1 MTINELQKRLDL
13 ISNKIIVYFDENQEL
28 SSIDWLGKFDNFI
41 LYDAK
46 KDVFND
52 GVCRG
57 LLDLDNFLFEH
68 RGGLEYEEKRLLRV
82 QRTIMYSYSTVL
94 GERITVL
101 KEEIRKD
108 YEN

>member
-1 MTINELQKRLDL
+1 MKIKPPTRDEIRLDDL
-13 ISNKIIVYFDENQEL
+13 KNEKAEVDT
-28 SSIDWLGKFDNFI
+28 K
-41 LYDAK
+41 
-46 KDVFND
+46 
-52 GVCRG
+52 

-94 GERITVL
+94 GERITAL
-101 KEEIRKD
+101 KETIRKY

>member
-1 MTINELQKRLDL
+1 MKIKPPTQDEIRLDDL
-13 ISNKIIVYFDENQEL
+13 KNEKAEVDT
-28 SSIDWLGKFDNFI
+28 K
-41 LYDAK
+41 
-46 KDVFND
+46 
-52 GVCRG
+52 

-94 GERITVL
+94 GERITAL
-101 KEEIRKD
+101 KETIRKY

>member
-1 MTINELQKRLDL
+1 MKIKPPTRDEIRLDDL
-13 ISNKIIVYFDENQEL
+13 KNEKAEVDT
-28 SSIDWLGKFDNFI
+28 K
-41 LYDAK
+41 
-46 KDVFND
+46 
-52 GVCRG
+52 

-94 GERITVL
+94 GERITAL
-101 KEEIRKD
+101 KEAIRKY

>member
-1 MTINELQKRLDL
+1 MKIKPPTRDEIRLDDL
-13 ISNKIIVYFDENQEL
+13 KNEKAEVDT
-28 SSIDWLGKFDNFI
+28 K
-41 LYDAK
+41 
-46 KDVFND
+46 
-52 GVCRG
+52 

-94 GERITVL
+94 GERITAL
-101 KEEIRKD
+101 NETIRKY

>member
-1 MTINELQKRLDL
+1 MKIKPPTRDEIRLDDL
-13 ISNKIIVYFDENQEL
+13 KNEKAEVDNK
-28 SSIDWLGKFDNFI
+28 
-41 LYDAK
+41 
-46 KDVFND
+46 
-52 GVCRG
+52 

-94 GERITVL
+94 GERITAL
-101 KEEIRKD
+101 KETIRKY

>member
-1 MTINELQKRLDL
+1 MKIDQIRLDDL
-13 ISNKIIVYFDENQEL
+13 KAEKAEVDT
-28 SSIDWLGKFDNFI
+28 K
-41 LYDAK
+41 
-46 KDVFND
+46 
-52 GVCRG
+52 
-57 LLDLDNFLFEH
+57 LLHLDNFLFEH

-94 GERITVL
+94 GERIAVL

>member
-1 MTINELQKRLDL
+1 MKIKPPTRDEIRLDDL
-13 ISNKIIVYFDENQEL
+13 KNEKSEV
-28 SSIDWLGKFDNFI
+28 
-41 LYDAK
+41 DAK
-46 KDVFND
+46 
-52 GVCRG
+52 

-94 GERITVL
+94 GERITAL
-101 KEEIRKD
+101 KETIRKY

>member
-1 MTINELQKRLDL
+1 MKIKPPTRDEIRLDDL
-13 ISNKIIVYFDENQEL
+13 KNEKVEV
-28 SSIDWLGKFDNFI
+28 
-41 LYDAK
+41 DAK
-46 KDVFND
+46 
-52 GVCRG
+52 

-94 GERITVL
+94 GERITAL
-101 KEEIRKD
+101 KETIRKY

>member
-1 MTINELQKRLDL
+1 MKIKPPTQDEIRLDDL
-13 ISNKIIVYFDENQEL
+13 KNEKAEVDT
-28 SSIDWLGKFDNFI
+28 K
-41 LYDAK
+41 
-46 KDVFND
+46 
-52 GVCRG
+52 

-94 GERITVL
+94 CERITAL
-101 KEEIRKD
+101 KETIRKY

>member
-1 MTINELQKRLDL
+1 MKIKPPTRDEIRLDDL
-13 ISNKIIVYFDENQEL
+13 KNEKSEVDTK
-28 SSIDWLGKFDNFI
+28 
-41 LYDAK
+41 
-46 KDVFND
+46 
-52 GVCRG
+52 

-94 GERITVL
+94 GERITAL
-101 KEEIRKD
+101 KETIRKY

>member
-1 MTINELQKRLDL
+1 MKIKPPTRDEIRLDDL
-13 ISNKIIVYFDENQEL
+13 KNEKAEV
-28 SSIDWLGKFDNFI
+28 
-41 LYDAK
+41 DAK
-46 KDVFND
+46 
-52 GVCRG
+52 

-94 GERITVL
+94 GERITAL
-101 KEEIRKD
+101 KETIRKY

>member
-1 MTINELQKRLDL
+1 MKIKPPTRDEIRLDDL
-13 ISNKIIVYFDENQEL
+13 KNEKAEVDT
-28 SSIDWLGKFDNFI
+28 K
-41 LYDAK
+41 
-46 KDVFND
+46 
-52 GVCRG
+52 

-82 QRTIMYSYSTVL
+82 QRAIMYSYSTVL

-101 KEEIRKD
+101 KESIRKY

>member
-1 MTINELQKRLDL
+1 MKIKPPTRDEIRLDDL
-13 ISNKIIVYFDENQEL
+13 KNERAEVDTK
-28 SSIDWLGKFDNFI
+28 
-41 LYDAK
+41 
-46 KDVFND
+46 
-52 GVCRG
+52 

-94 GERITVL
+94 GERITAL
-101 KEEIRKD
+101 KETIRKY